1 MKFSPQDQNILEHL
15 YKARIAHLHLE
26 ELFHFYEQLFHLQF
40 AFKARMKDDR
50 HPGYLEDKEI
60 DLTRLASGIP
70 QASFDE
76 LHMEAAP
83 FIDLY
88 RDIAALLI
96 RDTKYLP
103 PDHGEPQPETI
114 LAHAQEIF
122 NSRVPLVGAGQPA
135 DVIRT
140 ASGLVLAPYV
150 QLACEHIMP
159 RITQDAWHRGYCPVC
174 GGAPSFAVVHA
185 EPAFR
190 TLLCSRC
197 NAEWRFR
204 RMGCPFCMERDHQ
217 TYYPG
222 EEGGYRLYVC
232 EACHRYLKS
241 LDMRESASERCL
253 PVEAIAT
260 VSMDV
265 AARGKGCL
273 FF

>member
-1 MKFSPQDQNILEHL
+1 MKFSLQDQNIFDHL
-15 YKARIAHLHLE
+15 SKARTAHPDLE
-26 ELFHFYEQLFHLQF
+26 ALFHFYEQLFHVQF
-40 AFKARMKDDR
+40 TFKARLKEDR
-50 HPGYLEDKEI
+50 HLEYLENREI
-60 DLTRLASGIP
+60 DPACLASGIP
-70 QASFDE
+70 QVSFDE
-76 LHMEAAP
+76 LRMEAAP

-88 RDIAALLI
+88 RDIAPLLI
-96 RDTKYLP
+96 RYTGYLP
-103 PDHGEPQPETI
+103 PDGDEPKAETI
-114 LAHAQEIF
+114 LAHAREIF
-122 NSRVPLVGAGQPA
+122 NGRVPLVGAGQTE
-135 DVIRT
+135 DMIRT
-140 ASGLVLAPYV
+140 ASGLTLAPYV

-217 TYYPG
+217 TYYTG
-222 EEGGYRLYVC
+222 EEEGYRLYVC

-241 LDMRESASERCL
+241 FDMREAASERCL
-253 PVEAIAT
+253 PVENLAT

-265 AARGKGCL
+265 AAREKGCL
-273 FF
+273 FY